1 MSPTPPVIPQASLIS
16 PSLWIFVGSVVN
28 TVREWLK
35 RFILANYPPE
45 ILGLIRLV
53 HLDTSL
59 VAEAQVPPMT
69 MACFSP

>member
-35 RFILANYPPE
+35 RFILANYPPRFW
-45 ILGLIRLV
+45 GL
-53 HLDTSL
+53 
-59 VAEAQVPPMT
+59 
-69 MACFSP
+69 FG